1 MILNYL
7 GIVAGLALLVFGADK
22 FVHGAANTA
31 RCLGM
36 SPLII
41 GMTIVG
47 FATST
52 PEILVGSV
60 AAIDGKT
67 EIAIG
72 NALGSNIA
80 NIGLV
85 LGAGIILQPIVI
97 MSRALK
103 REYIMMTLAIIISFV
118 LSLDQQLDRLDA
130 LILLTCLFISF
141 FGLFRIAKKSYLSDP
156 LNIKFEQELSHKQTL
171 GRSTVILSVGIILL
185 LAGAEILVKSSVNVA
200 KHFGIS
206 DLVIG
211 LTIIAV
217 GTSLPE
223 LAATIVSII
232 KKEHEIAVGNVIGS
246 NMFNMLAV
254 ISIPVLILP
263 SHIDQII
270 IWRDFTVMIGFTLV
284 MGWMIY
290 FNRSEIMERIAGIF
304 LLIAFVGY
312 QYRLLIY
319 TTPGQ

>member
-1 MILNYL
+1 MLLNYL
-7 GIVAGLALLVFGADK
+7 GIFTGLALLVFGADK

-47 FATST
+47 FATSA

-85 LGAGIILQPIVI
+85 LGIGIIIKPIVI

-103 REYIMMTLAIIISFV
+103 REYIMMTLAIIITFI
-118 LSLDQQLDRLDA
+118 LSIDQELTRLDA
-130 LILLTCLFISF
+130 LILLSCLFISF
-141 FGLFRIAKKSYLSDP
+141 FGLIRIAKKSYISDP
-156 LNIKFEQELSHKQTL
+156 LNIKFEQELAREQTL
-171 GRSTVILSVGIILL
+171 GRSTVILTVGLILL
-185 LAGAEILVKSSVNVA
+185 LAGAEILVNSSVIVA

-223 LAATIVSII
+223 LAATIVSIM

-254 ISIPVLILP
+254 VSIPVLILP
-263 SHIDQII
+263 ISIDQIVL
-270 IWRDFTVMIGFTLV
+270 WRDFIVMISFTLI

-290 FNRSEIMERIAGIF
+290 FNRSEKMERIAGIV
-304 LLIAFVGY
+304 LLTAFIGY
-312 QYRLLIY
+312 QYGLIIY
-319 TTPGQ
+319 TSPG

>member
-7 GIVAGLALLVFGADK
+7 GIFAGLALLIFGADK

-85 LGAGIILQPIVI
+85 LGIGIILKPIVI

-103 REYIMMTLAIIISFV
+103 REYIMMTLAIIIAFV
-118 LSLDQQLDRLDA
+118 LSIDQELDRLNA
-130 LILLTCLFISF
+130 LILLSCLFISF
-141 FGLFRIAKKSYLSDP
+141 FGLFHIAKKSYQSDP
-156 LNIKFEQELSHKQTL
+156 LNIKFEQELSSEQTL
-171 GRSTVILSVGIILL
+171 GKSTVILIVGLVLL

-200 KHFGIS
+200 KYFGMS

-223 LAATIVSII
+223 LAATIISIM

-263 SHIDQII
+263 SSIDQIVL
-270 IWRDFTVMIGFTLV
+270 WRDYIVMIGFTLV
-284 MGWMIY
+284 MGWMIF

-304 LLIAFVGY
+304 LLAAFLGY
-312 QYRLLIY
+312 QYRLLLY
-319 TTPGQ
+319 TTPG

>member
-7 GIVAGLALLVFGADK
+7 GICAGLALLVFGADK

-47 FATST
+47 FATSA
-52 PEILVGSV
+52 PEILVGTV
-60 AAIDGKT
+60 AAIEGKT

-97 MSRALK
+97 LSRTLK
-103 REYIMMTLAIIISFV
+103 REYIMMTLAIIIVFA
-118 LSLDQQLDRLDA
+118 LSLDHELDRQDA
-130 LILLTCLFISF
+130 LYLLACLFISF
-141 FGLFRIAKKSYLSDP
+141 VGLIRIAKQSYLSDP
-156 LNIKFEQELSHKQTL
+156 LNIKFEQELSHKETL
-171 GRSTVILSVGIILL
+171 GRSTVILSVGLILL
-185 LAGAEILVKSSVNVA
+185 LAGAQILVQSSVNVA

-223 LAATIVSII
+223 LAATIISIM

-254 ISIPVLILP
+254 ISVPVLILP
-263 SHIDQII
+263 GHIDQIV
-270 IWRDFTVMIGFTLV
+270 IWRDFTVMIGFTLI

-319 TTPGQ
+319 TAHG